1 MSIVYYKNFKIDNLV
16 LDNISINYD
25 SKKLYIQTPL
35 LTIQNIIDINNKT
48 YLQLKINNNTKNG
61 IYFINTLLSI
71 ENKIKKNIKDDN
83 IFFNSQI
90 IKDINENI
98 YIKVK
103 VINVSVFDKKKNI
116 VSFNSLK
123 NNMNIICIINYSD
136 IYFDTKNIKYGYSIE
151 LDQIMII

>member
-1 MSIVYYKNFKIDNLV
+1 MSIVYYKNFKIDNLT
-16 LDNISINYD
+16 LDNIYISYD

-35 LTIQNIIDINNKT
+35 LTIQDIIDINNKT
-48 YLQLKINNNTKNG
+48 YLQLKINNNSKNG

-103 VINVSVFDKKKNI
+103 VMNVSVFDKKKNI
-116 VSFNSLK
+116 VSFNSLR

>member
-1 MSIVYYKNFKIDNLV
+1 MSIIYYKNFKIDNLV
-16 LDNISINYD
+16 LDNIYINYD
-25 SKKLYIQTPL
+25 SKKLCIQTPL
-35 LTIQNIIDINNKT
+35 LTIQDIIDINNKT

-103 VINVSVFDKKKNI
+103 VINVAVFDKKKNI
-116 VSFNSLK
+116 VSFNSLR

-136 IYFDTKNIKYGYSIE
+136 IYFDKKNIKYGYSIE